1 MKVSFLVPLAL
12 FAALAGLLYA
22 GLERNPGVVSSPL
35 VGRPLPAFALPGVQR
50 GELRSDALGDSP
62 SLLNVWASWCVA
74 CRAEHPLLLRLARS
88 GEAPIYGLNYKDERE
103 DAVQW
108 LNRFGDPYRRSG
120 HDRDGKV
127 GLDLGVYGVPETFV
141 IDREGRIA
149 HKHVGPIAEEDWEET
164 IRPLLRR
171 ICSARRRASR
181 ETARPASASV
191 RWPESI
197 DAGSTPRGRIGD
209 RSRRPAWRT
218 CRICP
223 ARILSYVFQIVIRF
237 LGLIWRRP
245 VGGNPG

>member
-149 HKHVGPIAEEDWEET
+149 AQAHRTDRGRRLGGDDPPPPRPAPRGGGLAGKPLVPHLPRSGGPG
-164 IRPLLRR
+164 R
-171 ICSARRRASR
+171 SAR
-181 ETARPASASV
+181 V
-191 RWPESI
+191 RHLA
-197 DAGSTPRGRIGD
+197 AGSGTVRVAPPGG
-209 RSRRPAWRT
+209 PAEFA
-218 CRICP
+218 P
-223 ARILSYVFQIVIRF
+223 LGYYLMYFKLLSGYRV
-237 LGLIWRRP
+237 
-245 VGGNPG
+245 